1 MTAKELARLV
11 HDVGKY
17 VARTARN
24 LPAAPTPEML
34 DMLVRDLYE
43 LRPGRRAS
51 ALLAELALIR
61 DRGYAQALGEVEVG
75 LNAVAAPVRDGS
87 GQVIAAVSIS
97 GPAYRVT
104 PQRLNDLGEVTKE
117 AGEAISRRLG
127 YIPGGGEA

>member
-24 LPAAPTPEML
+24 LPTAPTPEMI

-51 ALLAELALIR
+51 AVFAELAPLEPSLAGVR
-61 DRGYAQALGEVEVG
+61 ALLSEVDRLE
-75 LNAVAAPVRDGS
+75 PSVR
-87 GQVIAAVSIS
+87 
-97 GPAYRVT
+97 
-104 PQRLNDLGEVTKE
+104 
-117 AGEAISRRLG
+117 AGEAAAVARAAHLACAI
-127 YIPGGGEA
+127 EAELRALMVGA